1 MKNKHSDIKELQKKI
16 RKFSKDRDWDQFHNY
31 KDLAISLSL
40 EASEVL
46 EHFQWKTE
54 KEIEERVNSRREEI
68 ADEIGDVLI
77 YLLQISD
84 KLNLDIIK
92 AAENKLKKAAKKYP
106 VNKSKGKHTKYTEL

>member
-1 MKNKHSDIKELQKKI
+1 MSDLRTLINKI
-16 RKFSKDRDWDQFHNY
+16 RKFNKERNWDQFHNY

-68 ADEIGDVLI
+68 ADELGDVII

-84 KLNLDIIK
+84 KLKLDIVK
-92 AAENKLKKAAKKYP
+92 AGINKLKKAAKKYP
-106 VNKSKGKHTKYTEL
+106 VKKSKGRHTKYTEL

>member
-1 MKNKHSDIKELQKKI
+1 MSDLRTLIKKI
-16 RKFSKDRDWDQFHNY
+16 RKFNKERNWDQFHNY

-68 ADEIGDVLI
+68 ADELGDVII
-77 YLLQISD
+77 YLLQIAD
-84 KLNLDIIK
+84 KLKLDIVK
-92 AAENKLKKAAKKYP
+92 AGINKLKKAAKKYP
-106 VNKSKGKHTKYTEL
+106 VEKSKGKHTKYTEL